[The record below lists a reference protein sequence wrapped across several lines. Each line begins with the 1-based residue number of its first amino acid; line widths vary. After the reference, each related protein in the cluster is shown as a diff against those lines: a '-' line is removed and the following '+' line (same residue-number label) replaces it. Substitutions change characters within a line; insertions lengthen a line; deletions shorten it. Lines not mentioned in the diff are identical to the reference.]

1 MEVRLAEHYG
11 MCFGVKDA
19 LALALDVAGRE
30 PITILGDLVHN
41 DDVVATLE
49 AAGAVRA
56 RRPEEVKTQTVV
68 LTAHGTAQRIQ
79 LQLRSE
85 GRVMHDAACP
95 LVTRV
100 HTAVAK
106 LIAEGRHPVVVGQA
120 GHVEVRGIVDDL
132 TECSVVLD
140 EGDLDQLTGKQR
152 LGVVAQTTQPI
163 DHVHRIVSAMRR
175 RFPCADIRFIDTVC
189 QPTKDRQ
196 EAMARL
202 AAECRVI
209 VVVGGTE
216 SNNSRKLTEMAR
228 KRGCL
233 AYQVANASELRNQWF
248 EGVDCVGLTAGTSTP
263 DHVIA
268 EVRARLEAL
277 PGSAASR
284 GDDRPEIANSGSSH
298 VWQAIG

>member
-1 MEVRLAEHYG
+1 MEVRLADHYG

-19 LALALDVAGRE
+19 LTLALDVAGRE
-30 PITILGDLVHN
+30 PVTILGDLVHN
-41 DDVVATLE
+41 DDVVAQLE

-56 RRPEEVKTQTVV
+56 RRPEDVKTQTVV

-79 LQLRSE
+79 LQLRAE

-100 HTAVAK
+100 HTAVSK
-106 LIAEGRHPVVVGQA
+106 LLAEGRHPVVIGQA

-132 TECSVVLD
+132 AECSVVLG
-140 EGDLDQLTGKQR
+140 EADLDSLAGKPR

-163 DHVHRIVSAMRR
+163 DHVHRLVAAMRR
-175 RFPCADIRFIDTVC
+175 RFPRADIRFIDTVC

-209 VVVGGTE
+209 VVVGGPE

-228 KRGCL
+228 KRGCV
-233 AYQVANASELRNQWF
+233 AYQVANASELRDHWF
-248 EGVDCVGLTAGTSTP
+248 EEIDCVGLTAGTSTP

-268 EVRARLEAL
+268 DVRARLESM
-277 PGSAASR
+277 PGSAAGR
-284 GDDRPEIANSGSSH
+284 GNDRAELANSGSNH
-298 VWQAIG
+298 QWQAIG